1 MEGGRLGGLHMV
13 TRVFSG
19 AFKGSA
25 MLLGAALAVAAAPL
39 RAENDAGAPVTV
51 VAAADPFSALV
62 GKTAAGANARRGVQ
76 RYAIASDG
84 RMFLVEGKVGRARLK
99 YLCAEG
105 DPRLDC
111 ALDPEAFAEEI
122 FPAMG
127 ARGPRGD
134 IIYKSENGDV
144 LLRIMSYG
152 GATVFWPGKLNG
164 EAASRSYGD
173 DAALD
178 LPPATLEDAMRRASL
193 ASAKLAQLIGR
204 PIEFSTGPAFTA
216 ATQVSMASASAPA
229 TDSPDASVL
238 ADAIVRVAAG
248 MAAVALDQTGAK
260 VLGQRIDR
268 VAFVEAPGRTPG
280 LSLKGKT
287 LTVAY
292 DPAADVAG
300 RPSSRA
306 VREFLEN
313 SL

>member
-1 MEGGRLGGLHMV
+1 
-13 TRVFSG
+13 VFSG
-19 AFKGSA
+19 AFKSSA
-25 MLLGAALAVAAAPL
+25 ASVGAALAVFAAPL
-39 RAENDAGAPVTV
+39 RAADDAAAPAAV

-62 GKTAAGANARRGVQ
+62 GGKSAGANSRRGVQ
-76 RYAIASDG
+76 RFAIASDG

-105 DPRLDC
+105 DTRLDC
-111 ALDPEAFAEEI
+111 ALDPEAYAEEI
-122 FPAMG
+122 FPATG

-152 GATVFWPGKLNG
+152 GATVFWPGKVNG
-164 EAASRSYGD
+164 EAASKSYGD
-173 DAALD
+173 DSVLD
-178 LPPATLEDAMRRASL
+178 LPHATLGDATRRASL

-204 PIEFSTGPAFTA
+204 PIEFGTGPAFTA
-216 ATQVSMASASAPA
+216 ATQVSMASAPA
-229 TDSPDASVL
+229 TGSPDASVL